1 MKLYLADIYPWM
13 FPERGQRLITQQ
25 GHQLAGNWLGPP
37 HRQSL
42 QRFGPDLIIY
52 SPHRREGV
60 QHNPPMEMPLE
71 VVKEVPTILWALY
84 TDYLT
89 G

>member
-13 FPERGQRLITQQ
+13 FPERGQRLITQR

-42 QRFGPDLIIY
+42 QQFGPDLIIY

-60 QHNPPMEMPLE
+60 QHDLPMEMPL
-71 VVKEVPTILWALY
+71 
-84 TDYLT
+84 
-89 G
+89 